1 MQTEG
6 FLQAQ
11 KALRSQLLD
20 DRNTLPWQPVRDL
33 AAHLLLYLD
42 DPGQCWRLTV
52 EWLRDLLDADRVD
65 GGFALPTQA
74 MYSPQAEATRPG
86 RTVPSLVG
94 EPMNV
99 QDPSVAGVWAARGPV
114 FFDDVAEQG
123 RIGTQM
129 RTQLL
134 AIGTRSKLSVALW
147 DAGRPIGL
155 LCADWL
161 ELTQIR
167 VDQRIE
173 PLTLLTEIV
182 LGPVFAAA
190 QQMAAANVHAWEDAA
205 EPRDTALAAL
215 TPAELRIAGMV
226 AKGMTYKEIARELN
240 RSFSTV
246 DHQLR
251 SVREKLGVSSTARLV
266 RCLSE
271 MMPVAPGT
279 ADRRLHAAA

>member
-11 KALRSQLLD
+11 KALRSRLLD

-74 MYSPQAEATRPG
+74 LYSPQAEATRPG
-86 RTVPSLVG
+86 RNVPSLVG

-99 QDPSVAGVWAARGPV
+99 QDASVAGVWAARGPV

-123 RIGTQM
+123 HIGTQM
-129 RTQLL
+129 RTHLL

-147 DAGRPIGL
+147 DAGRPVGL
-155 LCADWL
+155 LCVDWL
-161 ELTQIR
+161 EPAQIR
-167 VDQRIE
+167 TDACIE
-173 PLTLLTEIV
+173 PLTLLTEAV
-182 LGPVFAAA
+182 LGPVLAVA
-190 QQMAAANVHAWEDAA
+190 QQIAATVHTGDDAT

-215 TPAELRIAGMV
+215 TPAELRIAHMV

-271 MMPVAPGT
+271 MMPVAPST
-279 ADRRLHAAA
+279 ADRRLHAVA